1 MVNVNKLKGKIVECG
16 MNVEMLAEKIGIDRA
31 TLYRKM
37 SANGEQILIKEADVI
52 ARELNLNIEEAIAIF
67 FAQYVA

>member
-1 MVNVNKLKGKIVECG
+1 MVNINKLKGRIVECG
-16 MNVEMLAEKIGIDRA
+16 MNVDALAEKIGIDRA

-37 SANGEQILIKEADVI
+37 NSNGKQILIREADAI
-52 ARELNLNIEEAIAIF
+52 ARELNLNSEEAIAIF